1 MLRLTRRSRWPQR
14 GLRDTLPSMS
24 RSPLRG
30 QRDLRSLLLA
40 ALLLLGACAAT
51 PPPLSTEAP
60 ADYYG
65 TLEPFAAENVYF
77 VLTDR
82 FVNGDPGNDQRE
94 QGGAHPTFDRPTPGT
109 PDGVVDNIGYLGGD
123 FKGIADNAAY
133 IADMGFTALW
143 LTPIVDN
150 PDEAF
155 SGGDPAI
162 YGASMSD
169 GGKTGYHGY
178 WGVNFYVLDEHLPS
192 PDLDFAGLTA
202 ALKASGLKTV
212 LDVVANHGSPSFSM
226 PVDQPKFGEL
236 YDKDGT
242 LVADHQNL
250 PPEQLTPE
258 QTPLHR
264 FYRAE
269 RDLVQLSNLDDRRP
283 EVLEYFVGAYTQ
295 WLDQGADALRIDTIG
310 HMPHAFW
317 KAFNARIRAHRPGI
331 FLFGERFAFE
341 PEKIAEHTW
350 PENGGMSVLDF
361 PLKGAMTEV
370 FEKPGSDFATIEK
383 ALFLEDGPY
392 ANPYELTT
400 FYDNH
405 DMARMNAS
413 DTGFIDAHN
422 LLFTV
427 RGIPVVYYGSEIGFM
442 RGTAEHKGNR
452 NYFGAER
459 IAGAA
464 SHPIHQHLKRIAQ
477 VRKATPALQRGIQVN
492 LEFAGDRAAFLR
504 VLQHGDTQ
512 QTALVLLNKGDT
524 ETTFALGELLP
535 SQTLDWRSAFDGHE
549 VRAATTGQTR
559 AVVPAHGV
567 EVYVHDG
574 AISDPAL
581 LARIEQAMARRL
593 GRRP

>member
-1 MLRLTRRSRWPQR
+1 MRAKLT
-14 GLRDTLPSMS
+14 LIFAV
-24 RSPLRG
+24 
-30 QRDLRSLLLA
+30 LLA
-40 ALLLLGACAAT
+40 GCGT
-51 PPPLSTEAP
+51 MSSVRPPAPP

-82 FVNGDPGNDQRE
+82 FVNGDPGNDQRG
-94 QGGAHPTFDRPTPGT
+94 QGGDNRTFDRPTPGT
-109 PDGVVDNIGYLGGD
+109 PAGVIDNIGYLGGD
-123 FKGIADNAAY
+123 FKGIADHAGY
-133 IADMGFTALW
+133 ITDMGFTALW

-155 SGGDPAI
+155 TGGDPAV

-178 WGVNFYVLDEHLPS
+178 WGVNFYQLDEHLPS
-192 PDLDFAGLTA
+192 ADMDFADLTA
-202 ALKASGLKTV
+202 TLRASGLKTV
-212 LDVVANHGSPSFSM
+212 LDVVANHGSPSSTM
-226 PVDQPKFGEL
+226 PVDQPKYGEL
-236 YDKDGT
+236 YDRDGT

-250 PPEQLTPE
+250 PPDRLKPE
-258 QTPLHR
+258 ENPLHR
-264 FYRAE
+264 FYRDE
-269 RDLVQLSNLDDRRP
+269 KDLVQLSNLDDRRP
-283 EVLEYFVGAYTQ
+283 EVLEYLVGAYTQ

-317 KAFNARIRAHRPGI
+317 QAFNARIRAHRPGI

-405 DMARMNAS
+405 DMPRMNAS
-413 DTGFIDAHN
+413 DAGFIDAHN
-422 LLFTV
+422 LLFTA
-427 RGIPVVYYGSEIGFM
+427 RGIPVIYYGSEIGFM

-459 IAGAA
+459 VRAA
-464 SHPIHQHLKRIAQ
+464 PEHPIHQQLKRIAQ
-477 VRKATPALQRGIQVN
+477 LRKTTPALQRGLQVN

-504 VLQHGDTQ
+504 VLQHGDVQ
-512 QTALVLLNKGDT
+512 QTALVLLNKGDS
-524 ETTFALGELLP
+524 ETAFALGELLP
-535 SQTLDWRSAFDGHE
+535 AQLVSWRSAFDGSAVTVGTDGE
-549 VRAATTGQTR
+549 VR

-567 EVYVHDG
+567 QVYLYDG
-574 AISDPAL
+574 ILTDPAMR
-581 LARIEQAMARRL
+581 ARLDRAMAKRV
-593 GRRP
+593 GKRP

>member
-1 MLRLTRRSRWPQR
+1 MRTFWA
-14 GLRDTLPSMS
+14 
-24 RSPLRG
+24 
-30 QRDLRSLLLA
+30 A
-40 ALLLLGACAAT
+40 ALALAIGGCASRALEPVAAPT
-51 PPPLSTEAP
+51 PT
-60 ADYYG
+60 DYYG

-94 QGGAHPTFDRPTPGT
+94 QGGAHPTFNRPTPGT

-123 FKGIADNAAY
+123 FKGIAEHADY
-133 IADMGFTALW
+133 IGDMGFTAVW

-155 SGGDPAI
+155 TGGDPAV

-178 WGVNFYVLDEHLPS
+178 WGVNFHQLDEHLPS
-192 PDLDFAGLTA
+192 PDLDFAGLTQ
-202 ALKASGLKTV
+202 ALHAKRIKTV
-212 LDVVANHGSPSFSM
+212 LDVVTNHGSPSFTMS
-226 PVDQPKFGEL
+226 VDQPKYGEI
-236 YDKDGT
+236 YAADGK
-242 LVADHQNL
+242 LLADHQNL
-250 PPEQLTPE
+250 TPDQLKPDSN
-258 QTPLHR
+258 PLHR

-269 RDLVQLSNLDDRRP
+269 KDLVQLSNLDDRRP
-283 EVLEYFVGAYTQ
+283 EVLDYFVSAYSQ

-317 KAFNARIRAHRPGI
+317 KSFSDRIRAHRPGI
-331 FLFGERFAFE
+331 FLFGERYAFE

-350 PENGGMSVLDF
+350 PENGALSVLDF

-370 FEKPGSDFATIEK
+370 FEKPVGDFATIEK
-383 ALFLEDGPY
+383 ALFLESGPY

-405 DMARMNAS
+405 DMPRMNAS
-413 DTGFIDAHN
+413 DAGFIDAHN

-427 RGIPVVYYGSEIGFM
+427 RGIPVIYYGSEIGFM

-452 NYFGAER
+452 NYFGTEG
-459 IAGAA
+459 IAAA
-464 SHPIHQHLKRIAQ
+464 AGNPIHTALTRIAQ
-477 VRKATPALQRGIQVN
+477 LRKAPPALQRGLQVN

-504 VLQHGDTQ
+504 VLQHETVQ
-512 QTALVLLNKGDT
+512 QTALVLLNKGDA

-535 SQTLDWRSAFDGHE
+535 MQSVKWRSAFDGSAVTVGADGE
-549 VRAATTGQTR
+549 FR

-567 EVYVHDG
+567 QVYLYDG
-574 AISDPAL
+574 VLTDPAL
-581 LARIEQAMARRL
+581 RARVDRAMAKRL
-593 GRRP
+593 GKRP

>member
-1 MLRLTRRSRWPQR
+1 MRTLLT
-14 GLRDTLPSMS
+14 
-24 RSPLRG
+24 
-30 QRDLRSLLLA
+30 A
-40 ALLLLGACAAT
+40 ALALVIGGCALRAPEPAKAVT
-51 PPPLSTEAP
+51 P

-82 FVNGDPGNDQRE
+82 FVNGDPGNDQRA
-94 QGGAHPTFDRPTPGT
+94 QGGANRTFDRPTPGL
-109 PDGVVDNIGYLGGD
+109 PAGVVDNIGYLGGD
-123 FKGIADNAAY
+123 FRGIADNAAY

-155 SGGDPAI
+155 TGGDPAV

-178 WGVNFYVLDEHLPS
+178 WGVNFYRLDEHLPS
-192 PDLDFAGLTA
+192 PDLDFGGLTA
-202 ALKASGLKTV
+202 VLKAQGLKTV
-212 LDVVANHGSPSFSM
+212 LDVVANHGSPSFTM
-226 PVDQPKFGEL
+226 PVDQPKFGEI
-236 YDKDGT
+236 YDRDGT

-250 PPEQLTPE
+250 PPEQLKPDE
-258 QTPLHR
+258 NPLHR
-264 FYRAE
+264 YYRAE
-269 RDLVQLSNLDDRRP
+269 TDLVQLSNLDDRRP
-283 EVLEYFVGAYTQ
+283 EVLDYFVGAYTQ

-317 KAFNARIRAHRPGI
+317 QAFNARIRAHRPGI

-350 PENGGMSVLDF
+350 PENGGISVLDF

-370 FEKPGSDFATIEK
+370 FEKPGSDFATLEK

-405 DMARMNAS
+405 DMARLNAS
-413 DTGFIDAHN
+413 DAGFIDAHN

-427 RGIPVVYYGSEIGFM
+427 RGIPVIYYGSEIGFM

-459 IAGAA
+459 IASAPDHA
-464 SHPIHQHLKRIAQ
+464 IHQQLKRIAQ
-477 VRKATPALQRGIQVN
+477 LRKATPALQRGLQVN
-492 LEFAGDRAAFLR
+492 LEFSGDRAAFLR
-504 VLQHGDTQ
+504 VLHHGDLQ
-512 QTALVLLNKGDT
+512 QTALVLLNKGDV
-524 ETTFALGELLP
+524 ETTFALSKLLP
-535 SQTLDWRSAFDGHE
+535 GQSVDWRSAFEGNAVTVGSDGE
-549 VRAATTGQTR
+549 VR
-559 AVVPAHGV
+559 AVVPAHDV
-567 EVYVHDG
+567 QVYLYDG
-574 AISDPAL
+574 GLTDPAMR
-581 LARIEQAMARRL
+581 ARLDRAMAKRQ

>member
-1 MLRLTRRSRWPQR
+1 MRAKLT
-14 GLRDTLPSMS
+14 LIFAV
-24 RSPLRG
+24 
-30 QRDLRSLLLA
+30 LLA
-40 ALLLLGACAAT
+40 GCGT
-51 PPPLSTEAP
+51 MSSVRPPAPP

-82 FVNGDPGNDQRE
+82 FVNGDPGNDQRG
-94 QGGAHPTFDRPTPGT
+94 QGGDNRTFDRPTPGT
-109 PDGVVDNIGYLGGD
+109 PAGVIDNIGYLGGD
-123 FKGIADNAAY
+123 FKGIADHAGY
-133 IADMGFTALW
+133 ITDMGFSALW

-155 SGGDPAI
+155 TGGDPAV

-178 WGVNFYVLDEHLPS
+178 WGVNFYQLDEHLPS
-192 PDLDFAGLTA
+192 ADLDFADLTA
-202 ALKASGLKTV
+202 TLRASGLKTV
-212 LDVVANHGSPSFSM
+212 LDVVANHGSPSFTM
-226 PVDQPKFGEL
+226 PVDQPKYGEL
-236 YDKDGT
+236 YDRDGT

-250 PPEQLTPE
+250 PPDRLKPE
-258 QTPLHR
+258 ENPLHR
-264 FYRAE
+264 FYRDE
-269 RDLVQLSNLDDRRP
+269 KDLVQLSNLDDRRP
-283 EVLEYFVGAYTQ
+283 EVLEYLVGAYTQ

-317 KAFNARIRAHRPGI
+317 QAFNARIRAHRPGI

-405 DMARMNAS
+405 DMPRMNAS
-413 DTGFIDAHN
+413 DAGFIDAHN
-422 LLFTV
+422 LLFTA
-427 RGIPVVYYGSEIGFM
+427 RGIPVIYYGSEIGFM

-459 IAGAA
+459 VRAA
-464 SHPIHQHLKRIAQ
+464 PEHPIHQQLKRIAQ
-477 VRKATPALQRGIQVN
+477 LRKTTPALQRGLQVN

-504 VLQHGDTQ
+504 VLQHGDVQ
-512 QTALVLLNKGDT
+512 QTALVLLNKGDS
-524 ETTFALGELLP
+524 ETAFALGELLP
-535 SQTLDWRSAFDGHE
+535 AQLVSWRSAFDGSAVTVGTDGE
-549 VRAATTGQTR
+549 VR

-567 EVYVHDG
+567 QVYLYDG
-574 AISDPAL
+574 ILTDPAMR
-581 LARIEQAMARRL
+581 ARLDRAMAKRV
-593 GRRP
+593 GKRP

>member
-1 MLRLTRRSRWPQR
+1 MRLSIGRSGWPHGGPRGQGDLRL
-14 GLRDTLPSMS
+14 LTLT
-24 RSPLRG
+24 
-30 QRDLRSLLLA
+30 A
-40 ALLLLGACAAT
+40 ALLLGACTAA
-51 PPPLSTEAP
+51 PPPEPTPAP
-60 ADYYG
+60 APTKPDYYG

-82 FVNGDPGNDQRE
+82 FVNGDPDNDQRE
-94 QGGAHPTFDRPTPGT
+94 QGGAQRTFDRPTPGT
-109 PDGVVDNIGYLGGD
+109 PAGVIDNVGYLGGD
-123 FKGIADNAAY
+123 FKGIAEHADY

-155 SGGDPAI
+155 TGGDPAI
-162 YGASMSD
+162 FGASMSD

-178 WGVNFYVLDEHLPS
+178 WGVNFYQLDEHLPS
-192 PDLDFAGLTA
+192 PGLDFAGLTQ
-202 ALKASGLKTV
+202 ALRAKGIKTV
-212 LDVVANHGSPSFSM
+212 LDVVTNHGSPSFTM
-226 PVDQPKFGEL
+226 PVDQPKFGEI
-236 YDKDGT
+236 YDRDGK
-242 LVADHQNL
+242 LLADHQNL
-250 PPEQLTPE
+250 PPDQLQPDSNA
-258 QTPLHR
+258 LHR

-269 RDLVQLSNLDDRRP
+269 KDLVQLSNLDDRRP
-283 EVLEYFVGAYTQ
+283 EVLDYFVGAYSQ

-317 KAFNARIRAHRPGI
+317 KSFSDRIRAHRPGI
-331 FLFGERFAFE
+331 FLFGERYAFE

-350 PENGGMSVLDF
+350 PENGALSVLDF

-370 FEKPGSDFATIEK
+370 FEKPDGDFATIGK

-405 DMARMNAS
+405 DMPRMNAS
-413 DTGFIDAHN
+413 DAGFIDAHN

-452 NYFGAER
+452 NYFGAEG
-459 IAGAA
+459 IAAA
-464 SHPIHQHLKRIAQ
+464 AGNPIHEALKRIAQ
-477 VRKATPALQRGIQVN
+477 LRKSTPALQRGLQVN

-504 VLQHGDTQ
+504 VLQHAEAQ
-512 QTALVLLNKGDT
+512 QTALVLLNKGDG
-524 ETTFALGELLP
+524 ETTFALDELMP
-535 SQTLDWRSAFDGHE
+535 GQSISWKSALDGSAVTAGADGA
-549 VRAATTGQTR
+549 VR

-567 EVYVHDG
+567 QVYVHDG
-574 AISDPAL
+574 ALTDSAL
-581 LARIEQAMARRL
+581 LARVEQAMTRRL
-593 GRRP
+593 GKRP